1 VLLRFWP
8 QLTWSVNSNMFMPP
22 SQKWCDLKKLR
33 KAICDDAAMTRYRH
47 KINSLAIAAVSGGG
61 DYTAELPQVPHKYW
75 LTAVVRFPEIIGE
88 LTGDNGVV
96 NYESFERLHKCA
108 CAIRGSAGGRRKN
121 ADGTPAPK
129 AAPRPP
135 GSGPELHGT
144 WEQALDKLP
153 PANSKK
159 NISKRYDYVLHKS
172 LRYRA
177 APLQLKLRFLHLR
190 LYFMMLDQS
199 GNDTGKLIEPQP
211 CLMGY
216 ERIDKTQPLM
226 RGNISRMYDSSTHDM
241 AMLMPEHDTTR
252 HGEWGEDGAV
262 PIAHA
267 LASMSLRSRRRKQ
280 LANNKASLSAF
291 AGASAAAASASENDS
306 GSSESGDDG
315 SSDSSGTNDSS
326 DDDSG
331 SESSDSDYAVAE
343 RRNPLVDGV
352 PPSPVNDESSVD
364 SSDSGSSGNEDASD
378 SDSSDNDESSDKQV
392 SDDESSDS
400 ESSDSESFSDDP
412 DVTVEATFSCGGHK
426 RTLSGT
432 WNWSSV
438 HDGGLPFYDT
448 AKAARKEGRETK
460 RSRTS

>member
-1 VLLRFWP
+1 MYSIDTDMFWILLRAIERYDTPPRVLLRFWP

-47 KINSLAIAAVSGGG
+47 KINSLAIAAVAGGG

-159 NISKRYDYVLHKS
+159 NIAKRYDYVLHKS

-216 ERIDKTQPLM
+216 ERIDKTLPLM

-280 LANNKASLSAF
+280 LANNKAPLSAF
-291 AGASAAAASASENDS
+291 AGAPAAAASASENDS
-306 GSSESGDDG
+306 E
-315 SSDSSGTNDSS
+315 TNDSVKES
-326 DDDSG
+326 SGDDSG
-331 SESSDSDYAVAE
+331 SSDRSTRSLRNATLWWTAFYRVPLTPQAVVTTTTVKA
-343 RRNPLVDGV
+343 V
-352 PPSPVNDESSVD
+352 PATKAAVTKMLLTEIVK
-364 SSDSGSSGNEDASD
+364 A
-378 SDSSDNDESSDKQV
+378 KA
-392 SDDESSDS
+392 
-400 ESSDSESFSDDP
+400 
-412 DVTVEATFSCGGHK
+412 VTVNRLVT
-426 RTLSGT
+426 TQT
-432 WNWSSV
+432 
-438 HDGGLPFYDT
+438 
-448 AKAARKEGRETK
+448 
-460 RSRTS
+460 